1 VPNRIFN
8 LYLVKDSAI
17 VKLDKQS
24 ISNGALGRL
33 MVFSTKTLILNTVN
47 LGAQGIDAWV
57 GSRGIGAKLRFIWLR
72 TLAWK
77 CRRTY

>member
-1 VPNRIFN
+1 VSNRIFN

-33 MVFSTKTLILNTVN
+33 MIFSTKTLILNTIN
-47 LGAQGIDAWV
+47 LGAQGIDTWV
-57 GSRGIGAKLRFIWLR
+57 GSRGVGARLKFTWLR
-72 TLAWK
+72 TLAEN